1 MNSLHFP
8 GLEIS
13 IALPLIGAAIVYF
26 VRVPERAQLISVWI
40 SAITLFAAAGASIDF
55 GTLGSHAAHDRW
67 DLSAALLGYDLFV
80 IDELSSP
87 LIPLAALLY
96 LATNVATLGAKVR
109 RYSFAGNLASESV
122 LLATLSCRDAWMIIA
137 LLLIATVFPY
147 WELRARKKPTR
158 VYVLHMGLFAGLLV
172 FGQLMAE
179 VSKDYPHM
187 SLVATALLTLAV
199 LIRSGVCPVHC
210 WMTDLFENASFGTAL
225 LFITPMI
232 GAYAAVHLVLPTAPV
247 WALRTIA
254 IASVC
259 TAVYSAGMALV
270 QRDARRFFCYL
281 LLSHSSLVLVGL
293 EIATPIGLTGALS
306 VWVSVGLALSGFG
319 LTLRSM
325 EARLGRI
332 SLTRFHGMYE
342 HTPMLAAFF
351 LLTGLA
357 SVGFPGTFGF
367 VGTELLID
375 GVVEAYPLVGFAVV
389 IAAALNG
396 IAVLQAYF
404 RVFTGSRHYATISLR
419 SRLPERAAVLTLA
432 ALIIGGGLLPQPG
445 ITSRYHAAQELLRSR
460 NVSLHAQQA
469 KLSSATGQDPVIK
482 TSHAAESNVLWPSS
496 STPGNTSG
504 TTPSVSNETDE
515 NPKGVRLRL

>member
-13 IALPLIGAAIVYF
+13 IALPLVGAILVRF
-26 VRVPERAQLISVWI
+26 MRVPERAQWVTVWI
-40 SAITLFAAAGASIDF
+40 SALTLCAAVGASIDF

-67 DLSAALLGYDLFV
+67 DLSSALLGHDLFV

-96 LATNVATLGAKVR
+96 LATAVSTLGSKVR
-109 RYSFAGNLASESV
+109 RYSFAGNLASEGV
-122 LLATLSCRDAWMIIA
+122 LLATLSCRDPWSIIA
-137 LLLIATVFPY
+137 LLLVATVFPY
-147 WELRARKKPTR
+147 MELRARNKPTR
-158 VYVLHMGLFAGLLV
+158 VYVLHMGLFGGLLLG
-172 FGQLMAE
+172 GQLAAE
-179 VSKDYPHM
+179 LSSQIPQLSM
-187 SLVATALLTLAV
+187 VATALLTVAV

-210 WMTDLFENASFGTAL
+210 WMTDLFEHATFGTAL
-225 LFITPMI
+225 LFVTPMV
-232 GAYAAVHLVLPTAPV
+232 GAYATVHLVLPIASDWV
-247 WALRTIA
+247 LRTIA

-270 QRDARRFFCYL
+270 QREARRFFCYL

-325 EARLGRI
+325 EARVGRI
-332 SLTRFHGMYE
+332 SLTKFHGLYE

-375 GVVEAYPLVGFAVV
+375 GVVEAYPMVGFAVV
-389 IAAALNG
+389 LAAALNG
-396 IAVLQAYF
+396 IAVMQAYF
-404 RVFTGSRHYATISLR
+404 RVFTGAKHFATISLGC
-419 SRLPERAAVLTLA
+419 RLPERLAVLTLA

-445 ITSRYHAAQELLRSR
+445 ITSRYHAAVELLRSR
-460 NVSLHAQQA
+460 GHSLNGQHQHSATRQP
-469 KLSSATGQDPVIK
+469 SSAHP
-482 TSHAAESNVLWPSS
+482 
-496 STPGNTSG
+496 SG
-504 TTPSVSNETDE
+504 TGIDL
-515 NPKGVRLRL
+515 GIVRTQELPAILHHARK